1 MELVFERRSRGLSEP
16 EKPST
21 PPWSGS
27 PRHRLQA
34 VANTNCHGLGFSHG
48 ARGAKRAAAML
59 VSSVLFGGEGCLVG
73 RNFLMGC
80 GALSIVG
87 VLGIVAVG
95 CLAILGNTG
104 SNTAGTGSGGPTA
117 TEEPGELAPRVPLAP
132 KADGQEAEPAAPEP
146 TPEPEPIALSGVG
159 QQATEAFE
167 LKPGLVVAALGHQ
180 GQGYFSV
187 TLLDGNGQMA
197 DLFGNGVGPFDGSA
211 AYGAVGGTY
220 LLDVQA
226 DGPWTV
232 TIRQPRP
239 ADAPETRAF
248 QGQSAAASD
257 PFSLPQGLSRFDML
271 HQGQGYFSA
280 TLLDSDGNMVDLLG
294 NGTGNFQG
302 STAVSVP
309 QDGIYVLDV
318 QADGPWTIERQ

>member
-104 SNTAGTGSGGPTA
+104 SNTAGTDPGGPTSP
-117 TEEPGELAPRVPLAP
+117 EEPGAPE
-132 KADGQEAEPAAPEP
+132 QAAPEP
-146 TPEPEPIALSGVG
+146 VADAPAPEPEPEPITLSGVG
-159 QQATEAFE
+159 PQATETFRLEDGLMVARMSHQGESNFIVHPIDETGAQAGPTLANRIGAFE
-167 LKPGLVVAALGHQ
+167 GSTAL
-180 GQGYFSV
+180 
-187 TLLDGNGQMA
+187 NA
-197 DLFGNGVGPFDGSA
+197 IA
-211 AYGAVGGTY
+211 GTY
-220 LLDVQA
+220 LLNVDA
-226 DGPWTV
+226 DGPWSV
-232 TIRQPRP
+232 TLEQPRP
-239 ADAPETRAF
+239 RSAPNAREFSGSNMAATEPFSLNAGLARFEMSHQGASNFIVYLRDAAGNPVGMGLANEIGAF
-248 QGQSAAASD
+248 QGSQ
-257 PFSLPQGLSRFDML
+257 
-271 HQGQGYFSA
+271 
-280 TLLDSDGNMVDLLG
+280 
-294 NGTGNFQG
+294 
-302 STAVSVP
+302 AVQVP
-309 QDGIYVLDV
+309 ADGIYLLTVD
-318 QADGPWTIERQ
+318 ADGPWTIRVG